1 MKLVKGLLAKN
12 ERVVLSGTWHER
24 RAWVIP
30 VAALNVG
37 CMEFEGF

>member
-1 MKLVKGLLAKN
+1 MKRVKGLLAEN
-12 ERVVLSGTWHER
+12 ERVVMSGHWNGK

-37 CMEFEGF
+37 CIEFEDF